1 MQPQSSIGYLRCEYT
16 PQGDS
21 LGTEMKLII
30 KKSST
35 TESLIN
41 GCRKGHRQAQREV
54 YEKLSPKMLGLC
66 RRYIYDSNEAESVMI
81 TGFLKVF
88 DKINQFSGEGSF
100 EGWVRRIMVNES
112 LLYLR
117 KNKGMYIEVDI
128 EYADLE
134 PNYELASQQ
143 LQVEDLL
150 KLVNSLPVGYR
161 TVFNMYAIEG
171 FSHHEIAEKLQISEN
186 TSKSQLSRARKL
198 LQKQILEKEAL
209 WEEKLRNHGKA

>member
-1 MQPQSSIGYLRCEYT
+1 
-16 PQGDS
+16 
-21 LGTEMKLII
+21 MKLII

-35 TESLIN
+35 TVSLIS

-66 RRYIYDSNEAESVMI
+66 RRYIKDSNEAESVMI

-88 DKINQFSGEGSF
+88 DKIDQFSGEGSF

-134 PNYELASQQ
+134 PNYDLASAN
-143 LQVEDLL
+143 LQTEDLL

-161 TVFNMYAIEG
+161 TVFNMFAIEG
-171 FSHHEIAEKLQISEN
+171 YSHQEIANKLQISEN
-186 TSKSQLSRARKL
+186 TSKSQLSRARKM
-198 LQKQILEKEAL
+198 LQKQIIEKEAM
-209 WEEKLRNHGKA
+209 WDENRRNHGKA

>member
-1 MQPQSSIGYLRCEYT
+1 
-16 PQGDS
+16 
-21 LGTEMKLII
+21 MKLII

-41 GCRKGHRQAQREV
+41 GCKHGQRQAQREV

-66 RRYIYDSNEAESVMI
+66 RRYIKDANEAESVMI

-88 DKINQFSGEGSF
+88 DKINQFSGQGSF

-112 LLYLR
+112 LLYIR

-128 EYADLE
+128 EYANLE
-134 PNYELASQQ
+134 PNYDLASGQ

-150 KLVNSLPVGYR
+150 RLVNSLPVGYR

-171 FSHHEIAEKLQISEN
+171 YSHQEIAKRLQISEN
-186 TSKSQLSRARKL
+186 TSKSQLSRARKM
-198 LQKQILEKEAL
+198 LQKQLMEKEAM
-209 WEEKLRNHGKA
+209 WEEKRRNHGKA